1 MCGTCGCG
9 NSISAHDL
17 GAGLPHDRG
26 HSCAGILDRPHDAR
40 THRHG
45 HVHTDP
51 HTHDHAHGHAHA
63 NAHAHAH
70 DHANDHAHEH
80 ENDHPKTTPPAP
92 GQVIEIEQAL
102 LAENDRHAALNRG
115 LLNRRHTRAFNFI
128 SSPGAGKTT
137 LLEKTLT
144 ALRARRVGCAV
155 IEGDQAT
162 DLDAQ
167 RIARTG
173 VSVFQI
179 ETGRSCHLDARQV
192 QHALSHLD
200 VPERGLLFIEN
211 VGNLICPTEFKLGE
225 HERVTIVSVAEGHDK
240 PAKYP
245 LAFKNA
251 TAVVIS
257 KMDLLPHVDFDLVE
271 ARRLIAGLNPKAPI
285 FELSARE
292 GDGMDDWV
300 SWLRHRVHTES

>member
-9 NSISAHDL
+9 STVSAHD
-17 GAGLPHDRG
+17 
-26 HSCAGILDRPHDAR
+26 
-40 THRHG
+40 
-45 HVHTDP
+45 
-51 HTHDHAHGHAHA
+51 HTHADAHGHD
-63 NAHAHAH
+63 HAH
-70 DHANDHAHEH
+70 DHAKDHGHGHA
-80 ENDHPKTTPPAP
+80 KSKSP
-92 GQVIEIEQAL
+92 GPRTVIEIEQAL

-115 LLNRRHTRAFNFI
+115 LFNRKHTRAFNFI

-144 ALRARRVGCAV
+144 ALRARQVGCAV

-162 DLDAQ
+162 DLDAR

-179 ETGRSCHLDARQV
+179 ETGRSCHLDAQQV

-245 LAFKNA
+245 LAFRNA
-251 TAVVIS
+251 TAIVIS

-271 ARRLIAGLNPKAPI
+271 ARRLIAGLNPRAPV

-292 GDGMDDWV
+292 GDGMDSWV
-300 SWLRHRVHTES
+300 SWLQRRVHTES

>member
-1 MCGTCGCG
+1 MCATCGCG
-9 NSISAHDL
+9 QAK
-17 GAGLPHDRG
+17 
-26 HSCAGILDRPHDAR
+26 
-40 THRHG
+40 THQ
-45 HVHTDP
+45 
-51 HTHDHAHGHAHA
+51 
-63 NAHAHAH
+63 
-70 DHANDHAHEH
+70 HAHEA
-80 ENDHPKTTPPAP
+80 EPP
-92 GQVIEIEQAL
+92 GGGNIIQIEQAL
-102 LAENDRHAALNRG
+102 LAENDRHAAHNRG
-115 LLNRRHTRAFNFI
+115 LFNRRHTRAFNLI

-144 ALRARRVGCAV
+144 ALRARNIGCAV

-179 ETGRSCHLDARQV
+179 ETGRSCHLDAHQV

-245 LAFKNA
+245 LAFRKA
-251 TAVVIS
+251 TAIVIS

-271 ARRLIAGLNPKAPI
+271 ARRLIAGLNPNSPI
-285 FELSARE
+285 FELSAR
-292 GDGMDDWV
+292 DGGGMAEWL
-300 SWLRHRVHTES
+300 SWLQHRLHTES

>member
-1 MCGTCGCG
+1 MCATCGCEQPG
-9 NSISAHDL
+9 
-17 GAGLPHDRG
+17 
-26 HSCAGILDRPHDAR
+26 
-40 THRHG
+40 T
-45 HVHTDP
+45 
-51 HTHDHAHGHAHA
+51 HGHAPDQEHA
-63 NAHAHAH
+63 RHH
-70 DHANDHAHEH
+70 DHGGHGHKHHNGLEH
-80 ENDHPKTTPPAP
+80 RREPAP
-92 GQVIEIEQAL
+92 GGGGTIIQIEQAL

-115 LLNRRHTRAFNFI
+115 LFNRRHTRAFNFI

-144 ALRARRVGCAV
+144 ALRARQVGCAV
-155 IEGDQAT
+155 VEGDQAT
-162 DLDAQ
+162 DLDSQ

-173 VSVFQI
+173 VPVFQI
-179 ETGRSCHLDARQV
+179 ETGRACHLDARQV

-245 LAFKNA
+245 LAFRNA

-271 ARRLIAGLNPKAPI
+271 VRRLIAGLNPRAPV

-292 GDGMDDWV
+292 GDGMDDWM
-300 SWLRHRVHTES
+300 SWLQHRVQAES

>member
-1 MCGTCGCG
+1 MCATCGCG
-9 NSISAHDL
+9 PAGSHGHPHDQAHARHHEHGGHGHKHEN
-17 GAGLPHDRG
+17 GAG
-26 HSCAGILDRPHDAR
+26 
-40 THRHG
+40 HRHG
-45 HVHTDP
+45 
-51 HTHDHAHGHAHA
+51 AA
-63 NAHAHAH
+63 
-70 DHANDHAHEH
+70 
-80 ENDHPKTTPPAP
+80 PA
-92 GQVIEIEQAL
+92 GQGSVIEIEQSL

-115 LLNRRHTRAFNFI
+115 LFNRRHTCAFNFI

-144 ALRARRVGCAV
+144 ALRARKVGCAV

-173 VSVFQI
+173 VPVFQI
-179 ETGRSCHLDARQV
+179 ETGRSCHLDAQQV
-192 QHALSHLD
+192 QHALTHID

-245 LAFKNA
+245 LAFRNA

-257 KMDLLPHVDFDLVE
+257 KMDLLPYVDFDIVE
-271 ARRLIAGLNPKAPI
+271 ARRLIGGLNPKAPI

-292 GDGMDDWV
+292 GDGMDAWL
-300 SWLRHRVHTES
+300 SWLQHRIYTES

>member
-9 NSISAHDL
+9 NTVSTHDH
-17 GAGLPHDRG
+17 GQGIPKDRG
-26 HSCAGILDRPHDAR
+26 HSCAGILD
-40 THRHG
+40 
-45 HVHTDP
+45 
-51 HTHDHAHGHAHA
+51 
-63 NAHAHAH
+63 
-70 DHANDHAHEH
+70 HAHEH
-80 ENDHPKTTPPAP
+80 ARGHGHDHVHAHADAHGHDHARGQAKAPAS
-92 GQVIEIEQAL
+92 GMVIEIEKAL

-115 LLNRRHTRAFNFI
+115 LFNRRHTRAFNLI

-144 ALRARRVGCAV
+144 ALRGRRVGCAV

-162 DLDAQ
+162 DLDSQ

-173 VSVFQI
+173 VPVFQI

-192 QHALSHLD
+192 EHAVSHLD

-245 LAFKNA
+245 LAFRNA

-257 KMDLLPHVDFDLVE
+257 KIDLLPHVDFDIVE
-271 ARRLIAGLNPKAPI
+271 ARRLIAGLNPKAPV
-285 FELSARE
+285 FELSARD
-292 GDGMDDWV
+292 GSGMDEWL
-300 SWLRHRVHTES
+300 SWLQHRVHTES

>member
-9 NSISAHDL
+9 NTVSTHDH
-17 GAGLPHDRG
+17 GKGIPHDRG
-26 HSCAGILDRPHDAR
+26 HSGASLLDRAHGRAR
-40 THRHG
+40 GQEHG
-45 HVHTDP
+45 HVHSHPDA
-51 HTHDHAHGHAHA
+51 HGHDHAPGHAKA
-63 NAHAHAH
+63 R
-70 DHANDHAHEH
+70 E
-80 ENDHPKTTPPAP
+80 PAART
-92 GQVIEIEQAL
+92 VIEIEQAL
-102 LAENDRHAALNRG
+102 LAENDRQAALNRA

-144 ALRARRVGCAV
+144 ALRGRQVGCAV

-162 DLDAQ
+162 DLDSQ

-179 ETGRSCHLDARQV
+179 ETGRSCHLDAQQV
-192 QHALSHLD
+192 QHALSHLH

-225 HERVTIVSVAEGHDK
+225 HERITIVSVAEGHDK

-245 LAFKNA
+245 LAFRNA

-257 KMDLLPHVDFDLVE
+257 KMDLLPHVDFDIVE
-271 ARRLIAGLNPKAPI
+271 ARRLIAGLNPRAPV

-292 GDGMDDWV
+292 GGGMDDWL
-300 SWLRHRVHTES
+300 SWLQHRVQTES

>member
-9 NSISAHDL
+9 QP
-17 GAGLPHDRG
+17 G
-26 HSCAGILDRPHDAR
+26 
-40 THRHG
+40 T
-45 HVHTDP
+45 
-51 HTHDHAHGHAHA
+51 HGHAHPQG
-63 NAHAHAH
+63 HARP
-70 DHANDHAHEH
+70 HEH
-80 ENDHPKTTPPAP
+80 AGHGHRHQIGTELRKEPPPA
-92 GQVIEIEQAL
+92 GGGNIIRIEQAL

-115 LLNRRHTRAFNFI
+115 LFNRRHTRALNFI

-144 ALRARRVGCAV
+144 ALRARQVGCAV

-162 DLDAQ
+162 DLDSQ

-173 VSVFQI
+173 VPVFQI
-179 ETGRSCHLDARQV
+179 ETGRSCHLDAQQV
-192 QHALSHLD
+192 QHALTHLD

-225 HERVTIVSVAEGHDK
+225 HERVTILSVAEGHDK

-245 LAFKNA
+245 LAFRNA
-251 TAVVIS
+251 TAIVIS
-257 KMDLLPHVDFDLVE
+257 KMDLLPHVDFDIVE
-271 ARRLIAGLNPKAPI
+271 VRRLIAGLNPKAPI

-292 GDGMDDWV
+292 GDGMDHWL
-300 SWLRHRVHTES
+300 SWLQHRIQTES